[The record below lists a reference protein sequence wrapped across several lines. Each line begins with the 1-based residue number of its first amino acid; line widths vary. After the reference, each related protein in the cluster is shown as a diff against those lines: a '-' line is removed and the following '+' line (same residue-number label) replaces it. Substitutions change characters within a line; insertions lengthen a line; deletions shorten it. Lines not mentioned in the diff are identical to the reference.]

1 MLVLVASVLAQTPVG
16 SFDADGMARVF
27 VVVPDGELAVRAALF
42 DPEAA
47 AALPPEVLAVHTI
60 ATGKCVTLG
69 VTVKGAW
76 DPLRY
81 TTQRCPT
88 VTGYRYQLLQ
98 SDTITRYEA
107 EWSLLPHVGGGTEVT
122 YRIRTEVDLPVPNSI
137 IRQNVLIS
145 AKDTVLA
152 LIKRVTARR

>member
-1 MLVLVASVLAQTPVG
+1 MLVLVAFGLAQTPVG
-16 SFDADGMARVF
+16 SFDVDGMARVF
-27 VVVPDGELAVRAALF
+27 VVVPDGEIAVRAALL

-60 ATGKCVTLG
+60 ASGACVTLG

-81 TTQRCPT
+81 TAQRCPT
-88 VTGYRYQLLQ
+88 VTGYRYLLLK

-107 EWSLLPHVGGGTEVT
+107 EWSLYPHAGGGTEVT
-122 YRIRTEVDLPVPNSI
+122 YRIRTEVDLPVPSSI
-137 IRQNVLIS
+137 IRQSVLVS

-152 LIKRVTARR
+152 LIKRISARR